1 MVKVVVGYKL
11 KPGANIQ
18 PILLKLRSNA
28 ITYPGFI
35 NAENLMSVQDNS
47 IVFVLYTWNKIEDW
61 QIWERAHTRQMI
73 LQEAESILSEQP
85 RVKVYR
91 LFPTSGR

>member
-28 ITYPGFI
+28 ITYPGFM
-35 NAENLMSVQDNS
+35 NAENLMSIQDNS

-61 QIWERAHTRQMI
+61 QLWEVAHTRKII
-73 LQEAESILSEQP
+73 LKEAEQILYEQP
-85 RVKVYR
+85 RVNIYR
-91 LFPTSGR
+91 LFPTNG